1 MQGPAHATQR
11 GLDGFVPTGVRSHS
25 KKTRASDWIGVSIE
39 RGVSGGEKKGSPVGL
54 DGDGEEEE
62 GERERGGVMEV
73 GVEATKTV

>member
-1 MQGPAHATQR
+1 M
-11 GLDGFVPTGVRSHS
+11 
-25 KKTRASDWIGVSIE
+25 SIE

-62 GERERGGVMEV
+62 GEGERGGVMEV